1 MSEKNSQ
8 LNTNDKSLS
17 ATNIYDDSKINIAK
31 GQNSFIEKSLSI
43 NNNKSL
49 NQTLYSQASYNN
61 PESLPT
67 KNNQILI
74 YGNDI
79 EKKKPKKMGKNKVYF
94 FYNNYPLISIG
105 PEILYP
111 IICLIFIILTYF
123 CFIKFFSEKS
133 GNTLN
138 FLHHLTFIIYLL
150 SHIFAIIINPGIPS
164 YEYSNLNKEMI
175 SKSQVNE
182 SINILDYHI
191 CKNCNCFF
199 KVKDKVKHCSKCNI
213 CYMKFDHHSKWIGH
227 CVAKNNKFFFNCFAT
242 SIWVFGLVCGGM
254 LFVNI
259 LIKVFKINNL

>member
-8 LNTNDKSLS
+8 LNTNDKSL
-17 ATNIYDDSKINIAK
+17 TVTHIYDDSKLNITK
-31 GQNSFIEKSLSI
+31 GQNSLIEKSLSI
-43 NNNKSL
+43 NHNKSL

-79 EKKKPKKMGKNKVYF
+79 ENKKPKKMGKTKVYF

-105 PEILYP
+105 PEIFYP
-111 IICLIFIILTYF
+111 IICLTFIIFIYIS
-123 CFIKFFSEKS
+123 FIIFFNEKS
-133 GNTLN
+133 GKALN

-150 SHIFAIIINPGIPS
+150 CHIIAIIINPGIPS
-164 YEYSNLNKEMI
+164 YEYSNLNKEMVI
-175 SKSQVNE
+175 KSQVND

-191 CKNCNCFF
+191 CKNCNCCF
-199 KVKDKVKHCSKCNI
+199 KIKDKVNHCSKCNI
-213 CYMKFDHHSKWIGH
+213 CYLKFDHHCKWIGH
-227 CVAKNNKFFFNCFAT
+227 CVAKNNKIFFYCFAT
-242 SIWVFGLVCGGM
+242 SIWIFGLVCFGI

-259 LIKVFKINNL
+259 LIKFFKINNL